1 MKRYALKRLLLGI
14 ITLVGVSLV
23 IFIAVRL
30 SGDPALLLAPPDA
43 TQQELQTIRAELGLD
58 KPIPVQYMLFV
69 RNAVKGDFGR
79 STRYREPALSLV
91 LRRLPAT
98 MELAAIAFCISIS
111 IGITFGVA
119 SVTKPGSW
127 FDVLGKTF
135 ASLGQAMPEFWIGI
149 MAVLIFSVW
158 LGWFPTSG
166 RGGISHLVLP
176 AVTLGWFSAA
186 SILRLTRSAMLK
198 VMGTEFIKTAR
209 LKGNVERT
217 VIWRHALRNA
227 LIPVVAMGG
236 MQLGRLLGGA
246 VIVETI
252 FAWPGLGQLILDGV
266 YSRDYSVVQAGVFIT
281 SSIFVL
287 LNILVDLSY
296 GIIDPRI
303 RYE

>member
-43 TQQELQTIRAELGLD
+43 TQQELQKIRAELGLD
-58 KPIPVQYMLFV
+58 KPVPVQYALFIS
-69 RNAVKGDFGR
+69 NAVRGDFGR
-79 STRYREPALSLV
+79 STRYHQPALSLV

-98 MELAAIAFCISIS
+98 MELAVIAFCISIS

-166 RGGISHLVLP
+166 RGGITHLVLP

-281 SSIFVL
+281 SSILVL
-287 LNILVDLSY
+287 LNLIVDLSY